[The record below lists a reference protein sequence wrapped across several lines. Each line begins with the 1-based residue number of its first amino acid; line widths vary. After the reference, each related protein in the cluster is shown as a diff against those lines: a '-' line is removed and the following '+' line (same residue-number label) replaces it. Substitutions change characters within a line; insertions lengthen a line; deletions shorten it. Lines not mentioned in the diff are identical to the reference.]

1 MKRFLRI
8 AAVLVIIPV
17 ALYLLYWG
25 MVGILAIAHRYQP
38 EEETLAID
46 GSCAAQKWPQRITVM
61 TWNLGYGGLGAESDF
76 LMDGGRNI
84 LAPNRAS
91 VLRHLRNITTFLQ
104 NSPADLDLLEEVD
117 SGSSRSYLV
126 DEQRL
131 LSGSV
136 QGSCSSYALNHDV
149 FFLPYP
155 WYRPLGK
162 VRAGMLALGRWRPK
176 EARRYQLQGQF
187 KWPDRAF
194 QMERGLLVWKLPR
207 EDGKDWVII
216 QLHLEAWDQGNI
228 RTAELAQLR
237 ELALREYA
245 QGNFVVLGG
254 DWNTV
259 LPGVRL
265 DDFTKRKPSSHI
277 IKLDEDFLPDGWT
290 WGVDRSRPSNR
301 SDDFPYDPLKNYLT
315 VIDGFA
321 VSPNVRIDSVE
332 TIQLN
337 FQDTDHEPVRIE
349 ISSR

>member
-1 MKRFLRI
+1 MKRFWRI
-8 AAVLVIIPV
+8 AIVLGITPV

-25 MVGILAIAHRYQP
+25 TVGILAIAHRYQP
-38 EEETLAID
+38 EEETLAIQ
-46 GSCAAQKWPQRITVM
+46 GSCVAQRWPQTITVM
-61 TWNLGYGGLGAESDF
+61 TWNVGYGGLGAESDF
-76 LMDGGRNI
+76 LLDGGRNI
-84 LAPNRAS
+84 LAPDRAS
-91 VLRHLRNITTFLQ
+91 VLQHLGSITTFLQ
-104 NSPADLDLLEEVD
+104 NHPVDVDLLEEVD
-117 SGSSRSYLV
+117 SGSTRSYSV
-126 DEQRL
+126 DERRMLTAKMQD
-131 LSGSV
+131 
-136 QGSCSSYALNHDV
+136 SCSSYALNHDV

-162 VRAGMLALGRWRPK
+162 VRSGMLALGKWRPK
-176 EARRYQLQGQF
+176 EAKRYQLPGQF

-194 QMERGLLVWKLPR
+194 QMERGLQEWKLPR
-207 EDGKDWVII
+207 DDGKDWVII

-237 ELALREYA
+237 EIALREYE

-265 DDFTKRKPSSHI
+265 DAFGKRKPSSHI
-277 IKLDEDFLPDGWT
+277 IKLDEGFLPTGWT

-332 TIQLN
+332 TIPLN
-337 FQDTDHEPVRIE
+337 FQDTDHEPVRIA